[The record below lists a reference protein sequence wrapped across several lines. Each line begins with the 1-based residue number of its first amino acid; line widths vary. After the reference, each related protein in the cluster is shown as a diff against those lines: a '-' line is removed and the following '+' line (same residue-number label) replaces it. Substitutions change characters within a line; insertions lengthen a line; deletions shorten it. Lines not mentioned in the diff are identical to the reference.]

1 MGQLNYT
8 HLKTL
13 GYHKYFWLY
22 LGKLE
27 KDGGLSEY
35 VPQWT
40 GKYGN
45 QTAEEIL
52 KDAFKPDYSD
62 VQLDYG

>member
-1 MGQLNYT
+1 M
-8 HLKTL
+8 
-13 GYHKYFWLY
+13 Y

-27 KDGGLSEY
+27 KDDSKIEY

-40 GKYGN
+40 GRFGN

-52 KDAFKPDYSD
+52 KAAFEYDYSD
-62 VQLDYG
+62 VQIDNG